1 MAISSKTK
9 LQERVP
15 LGRTAWKLADVSVLS
30 LLLALVA
37 HRAGSLLGSDDEGV
51 PPPWYRLAALAC
63 EAWFTLVWILN
74 MNAKWN
80 PARFDTFP
88 ERVAERSVL
97 VDLVRYGV
105 GVRVWLLSM
114 NEEEDVYLFAVPQYN
129 THVALLG
136 PTTSCRRWTCS

>member
-1 MAISSKTK
+1 VNVVLSNSLAISSKTK

-37 HRAGSLLGSDDEGV
+37 HRAGSLLGTDDDGA
-51 PPPWYRLAALAC
+51 PPPWYRVAALAC

-97 VDLVRYGV
+97 FSLIWYGV
-105 GVRVWLLSM
+105 VVCGFSLYERKGCLR
-114 NEEEDVYLFAVPQYN
+114 F
-129 THVALLG
+129 
-136 PTTSCRRWTCS
+136 RRSPI